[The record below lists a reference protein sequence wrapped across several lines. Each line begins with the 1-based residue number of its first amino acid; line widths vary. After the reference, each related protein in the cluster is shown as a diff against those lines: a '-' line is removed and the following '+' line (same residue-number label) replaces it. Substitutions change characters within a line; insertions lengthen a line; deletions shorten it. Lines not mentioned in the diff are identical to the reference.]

1 MGVSFF
7 QAMKILIFS
16 LVTALSSFLS
26 FAAFPEKPIT
36 VVVGFPPGSAP
47 DVAVRSIT
55 QKLSARIGQ
64 AVVVE
69 NRSGAAG
76 TIGASSV
83 ARATPDGYTLLFG
96 SASSLTVGPALYKNL
111 TYDTVKSFAPI
122 VQMLRGA
129 FILTVRADLPISNVK
144 DLIALAKQ
152 SPGRLTYGSSGNGS
166 LHHLCMEMFKSAA
179 NVYITHI
186 PFRGSPQSW
195 FALNSGEV
203 DMICDSMPNPIPTIQ
218 SGKGRAIAVTGEKK
232 VEYLPKTLTFKEQGY
247 PVLNIDFWYGFLAP
261 AGTPSDIINFL
272 NAEITGVLKDPE
284 IVNRYMAQ
292 SIEIV
297 PGKPEDF
304 ARLLADEVKFWPV
317 VVDKAGAKID

>member
-1 MGVSFF
+1 
-7 QAMKILIFS
+7 MKSLIFTLLTLLGFS
-16 LVTALSSFLS
+16 LT
-26 FAAFPEKPIT
+26 FAAYPDKPIT

-76 TIGASSV
+76 TIGAASV
-83 ARATPDGYTLLFG
+83 ARAAADGYTLLFG

-111 TYDTVKSFAPI
+111 SYDTVKSFAPI

-129 FILTVRADLPISNVK
+129 FILTVRADLPVNNVK
-144 DLIALAKQ
+144 ELVALAKQ
-152 SPGRLTYGSSGNGS
+152 NPGRMTYGSSGNGS

-203 DMICDSMPNPIPTIQ
+203 DMICDSMPNPIPLIQ
-218 SGKGRAIAVTGEKK
+218 SGKGRAIAVTGERK
-232 VEYLPKTLTFKEQGY
+232 VESLPKALTFKEQGY

-261 AGTPSDIINFL
+261 AGTSSDIIHFL
-272 NAEITGVLKDPE
+272 NTEITAVLKDPE

-292 SIEIV
+292 SIDIV

-304 ARLLADEVKFWPV
+304 ARLLAEEVKFWPA